1 MIYLKDGGAL
11 IITDETKAKWEKIY
25 PNANLDKV
33 LYELNGKGVFAKCTN
48 RKALKLINER
58 LKEENKG
65 G

>member
-11 IITDETKAKWEKIY
+11 IIADEVKAKWEKIY
-25 PNANLDKV
+25 PKANLEKV
-33 LYELNGKGVFAKCTN
+33 LNELNKTGVFAKCTQ
-48 RKALKLINER
+48 RKALKLINEY

>member
-11 IITDETKAKWEKIY
+11 IITDEVKAKWEKIY

-33 LYELNGKGVFAKCTN
+33 LMILDRTGIFKKCSQ
-48 RKALKLINER
+48 RKALKLINEH
-58 LKEENKG
+58 LKIENKG